1 MQNKLLPCPF
11 CGGEVEMYSTQ
22 VDAIREHYG
31 FHCKSCDMATSYD
44 YPNDRE
50 EAIKHW
56 NTRKPLERIV
66 EQLENYKNC
75 YEKVIGQ
82 VIVDNYDINLER
94 VDLMNCA
101 IDIVRKGGVDNAE

>member
-22 VDAIREHYG
+22 ADAISEYYG

-50 EAIKHW
+50 EAIKNW

-66 EQLENYKNC
+66 KQLEEYAFD
-75 YEKVIGQ
+75 YYLSDGEA
-82 VIVDNYDINLER
+82 
-94 VDLMNCA
+94 VDLRDA
-101 IDIVRKGGVDNAE
+101 VGIVRKGGVEDATN